1 VPALTKKAVQLF
13 ETFNVRFGVM
23 IVGLTNT
30 GKTTC
35 TELLARASTALRKQG
50 NEDPLFRTI
59 RKHVLNPKAIS
70 MGELY
75 GEVNELTQEWSDGLA
90 SSIMREC
97 VG

>member
-1 VPALTKKAVQLF
+1 MGLQIVPALTKKAVQLF

-35 TELLARASTALRKQG
+35 TELLARSLTALRKT
-50 NEDPLFRTI
+50 EHSDTAFRTI
-59 RKHVLNPKAIS
+59 KKHILNPKAIS

-75 GEVNELTQEWSDGLA
+75 GEVNELTQ
-90 SSIMREC
+90 
-97 VG
+97 